1 MSVSVKYFITKYVLM
16 VFKYKQNTILWTK
29 QIIYKVG
36 LSITQLVVRG
46 KLKQAVREENLFL
59 EKKNE
64 TNHNFSH

>member
-46 KLKQAVREENLFL
+46 KLK
-59 EKKNE
+59 
-64 TNHNFSH
+64 